1 MEGGR
6 ERSQHGRKEGRG
18 KKVMVVG
25 RRRDA
30 HLAQLSLSSL
40 VKSRSGQGEAG
51 TNREPLIGK
60 RGGLDEGTPALAAY
74 VNFRIR
80 SDDGRPRPVS
90 GVAGVGFLDR

>member
-1 MEGGR
+1 MG
-6 ERSQHGRKEGRG
+6 GRKEWG

-51 TNREPLIGK
+51 TNREPLLL
-60 RGGLDEGTPALAAY
+60 GLE
-74 VNFRIR
+74 IK
-80 SDDGRPRPVS
+80 
-90 GVAGVGFLDR
+90 